1 VNIVFAVLYAGI
13 ISVDR
18 FAAFNVMLSRPIVI
32 SMIMGLLLGNSMEC
46 FYVGIIFEAIGL
58 VDVPF
63 GTRVPKEDSFGAF
76 AGCSLL
82 SFMPQAHEPNYVLL
96 FLLIL
101 LMMYPV
107 TLSLYIT
114 RAFNKTLYVRQQRNG
129 RIYPLRLLVTGFCFS
144 YMRGVIFY
152 TLGTFII
159 YHIYMFLHGSKNSE
173 MNFFVYSLMLFAFLS
188 GYVLRFLSAKSYLK
202 YAFFALGLII
212 GWVVL

>member
-1 VNIVFAVLYAGI
+1 VNIVFAVLYAGV

-32 SMIMGLLLGNSMEC
+32 SMIMGLLLGNSIEC

-76 AGCSLL
+76 AGCSLI
-82 SFMPQAHEPNYVLL
+82 SFLPQAHEPNYVLL

-114 RAFNKTLYVRQQRNG
+114 RAFNKALYVRQQKNG

-144 YMRGVIFY
+144 YMRGAIFY
-152 TLGTFII
+152 TLGTFLI
-159 YHIYMFLHGSKNSE
+159 YHIYMFLHGNRGTE

-188 GYVLRFLSAKSYLK
+188 GYVLRFLSAKTYLK
-202 YAFFALGLII
+202 YAFFALGLFI

>member
-1 VNIVFAVLYAGI
+1 VNIALAVFYAGV

-32 SMIMGLLLGNSMEC
+32 SMIMGLLFGNGMEC

-82 SFMPQAHEPNYVLL
+82 YFLPHAHEPNYVLL

-107 TLSLYIT
+107 TLSLHIT
-114 RAFNKTLYVRQQRNG
+114 RAFNKALYVRQQKSG

-144 YMRGVIFY
+144 YMRGVVFY
-152 TLGTFII
+152 TLGTFLV
-159 YHIYMFLHGSKNSE
+159 YHIYTFLHGSRNTE
-173 MNFFVYSLMLFAFLS
+173 MNFYIFSLMLFAFLS

-202 YAFFALGLII
+202 YAFFMLGLLI
-212 GWVVL
+212 GWVIL

>member
-1 VNIVFAVLYAGI
+1 MNIALAVLYSGL
-13 ISVDR
+13 ISADR
-18 FAAFNVMLSRPIVI
+18 FAAFNMMLSRPLVV
-32 SMIMGLLLGNSMEC
+32 SLVLGLLFGNSLEC
-46 FYVGIIFEAIGL
+46 FFVGIIFEAIGL

-82 SFMPQAHEPNYVLL
+82 YFLPHTHEPNYVLL

-107 TLSLYIT
+107 TLSLHIT
-114 RAFNKTLYVRQQRNG
+114 RAVNKKLYLRQQKSG

-144 YMRGVIFY
+144 YARGVVVY

-159 YHIYMFLHGSKNSE
+159 FHVYTFLHGSRNTDI
-173 MNFFVYSLMLFAFLS
+173 NFYLFSLMAFAFLS
-188 GYVLRFLSAKSYLK
+188 GYVLRFLSAKTYLK
-202 YAFFALGLII
+202 YAAFMLGLLI
-212 GWVVL
+212 GWVML

>member
-1 VNIVFAVLYAGI
+1 MNIVFAVLYAGV

-32 SMIMGLLLGNSMEC
+32 SMIMGLLLGNSIEC

-76 AGCSLL
+76 AGCSLI
-82 SFMPQAHEPNYVLL
+82 SFLPQAHEPNYVLL

-114 RAFNKTLYVRQQRNG
+114 RAFNKALYVRQQKNG

-152 TLGTFII
+152 TLGTFLI
-159 YHIYMFLHGSKNSE
+159 YHIYMFLHGNRGTE

-188 GYVLRFLSAKSYLK
+188 GYVLRFLSAKTYLK
-202 YAFFALGLII
+202 YAFFALGLFI
-212 GWVVL
+212 GWVIL

>member
-1 VNIVFAVLYAGI
+1 MNIVFAVLYAGV

-32 SMIMGLLLGNSMEC
+32 SMIMGLLLGNSIEC

-76 AGCSLL
+76 AGCSLI
-82 SFMPQAHEPNYVLL
+82 SFLPQAHEPNYVLL

-114 RAFNKTLYVRQQRNG
+114 RAFNKALYVRQQKNG

-144 YMRGVIFY
+144 YMRGAIFY
-152 TLGTFII
+152 TLGTFLI
-159 YHIYMFLHGSKNSE
+159 YHIYMFLHGNRGTE

-188 GYVLRFLSAKSYLK
+188 GYVLRFLSAKTYLK
-202 YAFFALGLII
+202 YAFFALGLFI

>member
-1 VNIVFAVLYAGI
+1 MNIAFAVLYAGV

-76 AGCSLL
+76 AGCALL
-82 SFMPQAHEPNYVLL
+82 SLMPQAHEPNYVLL

-114 RAFNKTLYVRQQRNG
+114 RAFNKTLYTRQQKAG
-129 RIYPLRLLVTGFCFS
+129 RIYPLRLLVSGFCFS

-159 YHIYMFLHGSKNSE
+159 YHIYMFLYGSKNTE
-173 MNFFVYSLMLFAFLS
+173 MNFYIYALMLFAFLS
-188 GYVLRFLSAKSYLK
+188 GYVLRFLSAKTYLK
-202 YAFFALGLII
+202 YAFFMLGLFI
-212 GWVVL
+212 GWVIL